1 MITAGELAS
10 IQADFA
16 GTFLRSIATV
26 FTDDPN
32 SGRSTVAVRNGLA
45 CWLTNLGA
53 DSAVSF
59 DQRAELTERRQF
71 YFDPTYIMPTVCEIE
86 TPDPA
91 TGGALQRFNPVAG
104 TFVAQA
110 APDGTVLT
118 RRVDVRRTKL

>member
-1 MITAGELAS
+1 VISAGELAS
-10 IQADFA
+10 IQADF
-16 GTFLRSIATV
+16 GGVFLRATATV
-26 FTDDPN
+26 YTDDPN
-32 SGRSTVAVRNGLA
+32 TGRSTVSVKTGLA
-45 CWLTNLGA
+45 CWLANLGS

-71 YFDPTYIMPTVCEIE
+71 FFDPTYIMPAVCEVE
-86 TPDPA
+86 TVDPA
-91 TGGALQRFNPVAG
+91 TGGLQRFNPVVG